1 MSFVWQRNS
10 REGSSAR
17 VITYV
22 TVFERQW
29 DMTLG
34 KMAMRIEVSDDASQ
48 RRACGTLAVD
58 LPQARCSTRLAAVLR
73 AQHVRQYRQRHR
85 LDSD

>member
-1 MSFVWQRNS
+1 MRYVWQRNS

-17 VITYV
+17 AITYA
-22 TVFERQW
+22 TVFESQG

-34 KMAMRIEVSDDASQ
+34 KMAVQIEVSDDASQ

-58 LPQARCSTRLAAVLR
+58 LPQARCSTRLAAELR
-73 AQHVRQYRQRHR
+73 ARHVRQYRQ
-85 LDSD
+85 